1 MGITQQ
7 LKKGEPFNTETKQT
21 GIYVAAKRLGL
32 TVKTERID
40 DNTIRVT
47 FVDEPKE
54 PTLINR
60 IADLSPPERLA
71 LFEHFEL
78 CCGMNRGSCV
88 CEAEQISQPIQPI
101 ADERKSVLNALQA
114 KIDAIQDHN
123 IADVL
128 ESQNE
133 WTGWTPE
140 QQTYDDVTGEMRTYR
155 KHIKTGRTKWI
166 DSETYFG

>member
-47 FVDEPKE
+47 FVDKPKE

-88 CEAEQISQPIQPI
+88 CEAAQISQLIQPI
-101 ADERKSVLNALQA
+101 VDERKSVLSALQA
-114 KIDAIQDHN
+114 KIDAIQDHK
-123 IADVL
+123 IAPEP
-128 ESQNE
+128 ESE

-155 KHIKTGRTKWI
+155 KHVKTGRTKWI

>member
-101 ADERKSVLNALQA
+101 VDERKSVLNALQA
-114 KIDAIQDHN
+114 KIYAIQDHN
-123 IADVL
+123 IVP
-128 ESQNE
+128 EPENE
-133 WTGWTPE
+133 WIGWTE
-140 QQTYDDVTGEMRTYR
+140 ERQTYDDVTGEMRTYR